1 MTQCVKTLIKTL
13 FMAALGGHMEVV
25 KFLIL
30 KVNCD
35 PKSRNS
41 ANATPLHAAIN
52 GHLNVTQFFIFDQN
66 CDKNT
71 PGGLYGRTPLHYDD
85 CDPSCTNKDKSTS
98 LHLATKKDILKFFIS
113 NKSCN
118 PNLPAWHG
126 RTPPHFC

>member
-71 PGGLYGRTPLHYDD
+71 PGGLYGRTPLHYAAQFGHLHIVKYLIDEQD
-85 CDPSCTNKDKSTS
+85 CNPSCLDVLKYTP
-98 LHLATKKDILKFFIS
+98 LHVAAAVRQVDVI
-113 NKSCN
+113 
-118 PNLPAWHG
+118 
-126 RTPPHFC
+126 